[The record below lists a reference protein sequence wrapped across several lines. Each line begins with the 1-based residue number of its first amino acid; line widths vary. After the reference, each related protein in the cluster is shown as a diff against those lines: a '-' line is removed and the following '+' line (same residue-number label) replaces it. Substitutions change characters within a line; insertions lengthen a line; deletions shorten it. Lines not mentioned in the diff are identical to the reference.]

1 MKIVTTEINGQTFNL
16 ATTLRVAYNVQGQ
29 HNHKPYVEI
38 FQDIS
43 NMPIEQQINILFAAF
58 EVANPEVAKTFNK
71 NSFLN
76 YYLDNFDLSVVMD
89 QLQGV
94 VKGILGKEDD
104 ETEDGTGEGDG
115 ESTGDEGNM

>member
-1 MKIVTTEINGQTFNL
+1 MRTVTTEINGQTFNL

-38 FQDIS
+38 FQDIG

-71 NSFLN
+71 GSFLN

-94 VKGILGKEDD
+94 VKGILGEDD
-104 ETEDGTGEGDG
+104 KTAEDEETEG
-115 ESTGDEGNM
+115 ESTGDGGNL